1 MLIFIQNNDTYKA
14 IHMIF
19 LQATTLQVA
28 RSESVFD
35 IIMKGGWILIP
46 IVLMSIV
53 AIYFVIERYTLIAS
67 VSKIDI
73 GIVTNICNKIKIKDY
88 QKAREIASSYNHP
101 VGRVILAGLENPKRD
116 VKDIEQIM
124 AEEAKSESFQLEKN
138 LGYIGAIAS
147 IAPMFGFLGTIFGVI
162 KIFYNISL
170 ADNISI
176 GIIAGGLYQKMVSS
190 ASGLTVGI
198 IAYAGFYYLNTQID
212 GFVNKMERSLTPVLN
227 AIRDSK
233 L

>member
-1 MLIFIQNNDTYKA
+1 
-14 IHMIF
+14 MIF
-19 LQATTLQVA
+19 LQSATIQIS

-35 IIMKGGWILIP
+35 IMMKGGWILIP
-46 IVLMSIV
+46 ILLMSIIAV
-53 AIYFVIERYTLIAS
+53 YFIIEKYTLIVS
-67 VSKIDI
+67 VSSINEKLVDDI
-73 GIVTNICNKIKIKDY
+73 CDLIKKKEY
-88 QKAREIASSYNHP
+88 EKAREMALTYHHP
-101 VGRVILAGLENPKRD
+101 VGKAIAAGLENMKRD

-124 AEEAKSESFQLEKN
+124 AEEAKSESFYLEKN
-138 LGYIGAIAS
+138 MGYIGAIAS

-190 ASGLTVGI
+190 AAGLTVGI
-198 IAYAGFYYLNTQID
+198 IAYAGFY
-212 GFVNKMERSLTPVLN
+212 FVNTRIDAFVHKMERALTPIVN
-227 AIRDSK
+227 AIKDSK

>member
-1 MLIFIQNNDTYKA
+1 
-14 IHMIF
+14 MIF
-19 LQATTLQVA
+19 LQATTVQVA
-28 RSESVFD
+28 KAESVID
-35 IIMKGGWILIP
+35 ILMKGGWILIP
-46 IVLMSIV
+46 ILLLSLIAV
-53 AIYFVIERYTLIAS
+53 YFIIERFTLITS
-67 VSKIDI
+67 FSSINQ
-73 GIVTNICNKIKIKDY
+73 NIINEICAKIKNKEMQSAYEISKNY
-88 QKAREIASSYNHP
+88 QHP
-101 VGRVILAGLENPKRD
+101 VGRIISAGLENPKRD

-124 AEEAKSESFQLEKN
+124 ADEAKSEAFVLEKN

-190 ASGLTVGI
+190 AAGLTVGI
-198 IAYAGFYYLNTQID
+198 IAYAGFYYLNTMID
-212 GFVNKMERSLTPVLN
+212 KFIHTMERSLTPVAN
-227 AIRDSK
+227 AIKDSR

>member
-1 MLIFIQNNDTYKA
+1 
-14 IHMIF
+14 MIF
-19 LQATTLQVA
+19 LQAATVQIA
-28 RSESVFD
+28 KSESVID
-35 IIMKGGWILIP
+35 IIMKGGWILLP
-46 IVLMSIV
+46 IVLMSIM
-53 AIYFVIERYTLIAS
+53 AIYFVIERYTLISS
-67 VSKIDI
+67 VSRINK
-73 GIVTNICNKIKIKDY
+73 GIVDDICLKIKNKDY
-88 QKAREIASSYNHP
+88 EKAREIAIGYKHP
-101 VGRVILAGLENPKRD
+101 VGRIIAAGLENFKRD
-116 VKDIEQIM
+116 VKDIEQII
-124 AEEAKSESFQLEKN
+124 ADEAKAEAFQLEKN

-190 ASGLTVGI
+190 AAGLTVGI
-198 IAYAGFYYLNTQID
+198 LAYAGFYYLNTQID
-212 GFVNKMERSLTPVLN
+212 GFVNKMERSLTPVMN

>member
-1 MLIFIQNNDTYKA
+1 MV
-14 IHMIF
+14 F
-19 LQATTLQVA
+19 LQATTVQVA
-28 RSESVFD
+28 KAESVID
-35 IIMKGGWILIP
+35 IMMKGGWILIP
-46 IVLMSIV
+46 IFLLSLIAV
-53 AIYFVIERYTLIAS
+53 YFIIERFTLISSFSNIDQNFINEVCAKIRDKDIS
-67 VSKIDI
+67 AAYELSK
-73 GIVTNICNKIKIKDY
+73 KY
-88 QKAREIASSYNHP
+88 PHP
-101 VGRVILAGLENPKRD
+101 VGQIISSGLENPKRD

-124 AEEAKSESFQLEKN
+124 ADEAKSEAFVLEKN

-190 ASGLTVGI
+190 AAGLTVGI
-198 IAYAGFYYLNTQID
+198 IAYAGFYYLNTMID
-212 GFVNKMERSLTPVLN
+212 KFIHKMERSLSPVVN
-227 AIRDSK
+227 ALKDSK

>member
-1 MLIFIQNNDTYKA
+1 MTI
-14 IHMIF
+14 
-19 LQATTLQVA
+19 LQATTVQIA

-46 IVLMSIV
+46 IVIMSV
-53 AIYFVIERYTLIAS
+53 FAIYYIIERYTLIS
-67 VSKIDI
+67 GVLKINK
-73 GIVTNICNKIKIKDY
+73 GIVDEICISIRNKNIE
-88 QKAREIASSYNHP
+88 KAREIAIGYNHP
-101 VGRVILAGLENPKRD
+101 VGRVIAAGLENPKRD
-116 VKDIEQIM
+116 VKDIELIM
-124 AEEAKSESFQLEKN
+124 ADEAKAESFYLEKN
-138 LGYIGAIAS
+138 LGYIGSIAT

-190 ASGLTVGI
+190 AAGLTVGI
-198 IAYAGFYYLNTQID
+198 LAFAGSYYLNTLID
-212 GFVNKMERSLTPVLN
+212 GFVNKMERSLTPVIN